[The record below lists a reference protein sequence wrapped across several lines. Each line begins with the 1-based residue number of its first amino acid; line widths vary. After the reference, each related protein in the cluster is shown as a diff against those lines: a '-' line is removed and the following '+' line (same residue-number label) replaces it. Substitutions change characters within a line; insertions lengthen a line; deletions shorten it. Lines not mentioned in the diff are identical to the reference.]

1 MRSCWVSWSERNE
14 EYWLDAFCLVL
25 EEVSVNLEVAGD
37 RLEGVK
43 ERVESEEM
51 KSAAADSTFKSVFIK
66 KRSGMVMI

>member
-1 MRSCWVSWSERNE
+1 M
-14 EYWLDAFCLVL
+14 LVEKKL
-25 EEVSVNLEVAGD
+25 SVNLEVAGD

-43 ERVESEEM
+43 EWVESEEM